1 METFIS
7 NQSWPILALVF
18 LMSLIILS
26 KATDTLIDHAVSLSR
41 EFGISE
47 LIIGA
52 TIVSVGTT
60 LPELSTAIAAIMQDA
75 TDFVLGNAIGSVIT
89 NMTLVLGIGSI
100 AGAIPV
106 MRTTAS
112 RLPFLIGSLLL
123 MVFGSVR
130 TFGAEIFSSTGRI
143 HPVVGILLLLSLPVY
158 LLTAFREPSKEI
170 HPEADEEPHKKGNLI
185 KETGIIFLSAV
196 AVALSASALVTT
208 VEAAA
213 VRLGVSDAIIAG
225 TIVALGTSLPELTT
239 TYASARKGF
248 GGLAIGN
255 ILGASILNILLVLG
269 VSISLVPGGL
279 GVAPIFYQIHFPIV
293 LLVVGMVS
301 YFIFNT
307 KKLEISKMEGAILL
321 AIYVVYL
328 LLNIFL

>member
-1 METFIS
+1 MPF
-7 NQSWPILALVF
+7 PF
-18 LMSLIILS
+18 
-26 KATDTLIDHAVSLSR
+26 SR

-47 LIIGA
+47 MIIGA

-60 LPELSTAIAAIMQDA
+60 LPELSTAIAAIMQGA

-89 NMTLVLGIGSI
+89 NMTLVLGVGSI

-123 MVFGSVR
+123 MAFGSIR
-130 TFGAEIFSSTGRI
+130 TFGAELFSSTGRI

-158 LLTAFREPSKEI
+158 LLTAFREPTKEL
-170 HPEADEEPHKKGNLI
+170 HPEIEADEAPHETGNLL
-185 KETGIIFLSAV
+185 KEVGVIFLSAV
-196 AVALSASALVTT
+196 AVALSATALVTT

-213 VRLGVSDAIIAG
+213 MRLGVSDAIIAG

-239 TYASARKGF
+239 TYASARKSF

-255 ILGASILNILLVLG
+255 ILGASILNVLLVLG

-279 GVAPIFYQIHFPIV
+279 AVAPIFYQIHFPIV
-293 LLVVGMVS
+293 LAVVGIVS

-307 KKLEISKMEGAILL
+307 KKLEISKIEGAVLL
-321 AIYVVYL
+321 AIYVIYL
-328 LLNIFL
+328 LLNIFV